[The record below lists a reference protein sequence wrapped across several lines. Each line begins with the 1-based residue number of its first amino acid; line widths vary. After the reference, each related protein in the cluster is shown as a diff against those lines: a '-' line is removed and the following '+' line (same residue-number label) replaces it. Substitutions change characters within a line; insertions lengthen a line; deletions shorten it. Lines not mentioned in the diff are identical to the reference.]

1 MYIYIYIY
9 TYIYIYVVL
18 ILMGCWGHR
27 EEEGERDADDVHTFG
42 LSYRSMGD
50 VAFATKSIPKS
61 KRCPSFLRLKPET

>member
-1 MYIYIYIY
+1 
-9 TYIYIYVVL
+9 
-18 ILMGCWGHR
+18 MGCWGHR